1 MRLGINSAEKLCLLN
16 NEGVEISQLLNRGTG
31 RNLEVLLLGFASLR
45 TLITED
51 KVHLKRNP
59 SASGRRWTWHM
70 GYLSARTRQI
80 RTEHN
85 HPRSGV

>member
-1 MRLGINSAEKLCLLN
+1 MRLGINSAEKSCLLN
-16 NEGVEISQLLNRGTG
+16 NEGVKISQLLNRGTG
-31 RNLEVLLLGFASLR
+31 RKLEVLLLGFAGLR

-51 KVHLKRNP
+51 KVHLKHNM
-59 SASGRRWTWHM
+59 SALRRRWTRHM